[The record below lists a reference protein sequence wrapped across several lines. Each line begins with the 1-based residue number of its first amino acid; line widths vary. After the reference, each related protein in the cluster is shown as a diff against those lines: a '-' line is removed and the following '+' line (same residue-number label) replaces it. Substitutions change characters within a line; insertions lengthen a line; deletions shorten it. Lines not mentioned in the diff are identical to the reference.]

1 MTQNPD
7 ASPEKTNLKPAKKKD
22 DGRSVFSFRIP
33 NEMLDKLTK
42 RAKDLGMSR
51 NELMLRILA
60 GMPVETEADW
70 AMVKALLKANGDM
83 GRVGGLLK
91 MWLSDDKRTAK
102 FSVGMILAMIGRLE
116 TARGEIRDI
125 LREYRLRYEQPLP
138 CPQSVKTT
146 DSEKKADQK

>member
-1 MTQNPD
+1 MTQNSD
-7 ASPEKTNLKPAKKKD
+7 ATPEKTNSKPAKKKD
-22 DGRSVFSFRIP
+22 MPVLYVRLP
-33 NEMLDKLTK
+33 KEMHEALDK
-42 RAKDLGMSR
+42 RAKTVGVSK
-51 NELMLRILA
+51 NELAIRILS

-138 CPQSVKTT
+138 CPQSVKTA
-146 DSEKKADQK
+146 DSEEKADQK